1 MPYSNFSKRISSLG
15 LKQHSEHWIYIFT
28 VLKNSALGEDLDWEW
43 NVKPPPVITEE
54 VSQSIEELIM
64 KRISEGHFDDV
75 QKVNKLP
82 SKAPREMKELVK
94 HHKLLYPTV
103 F

>member
-1 MPYSNFSKRISSLG
+1 MFSLAK
-15 LKQHSEHWIYIFT
+15 Y
-28 VLKNSALGEDLDWEW
+28 SALGEDLDWER
-43 NVKPPPVITEE
+43 NVKPPPVITE

-64 KRISEGHFDDV
+64 KRISKGHFGDV